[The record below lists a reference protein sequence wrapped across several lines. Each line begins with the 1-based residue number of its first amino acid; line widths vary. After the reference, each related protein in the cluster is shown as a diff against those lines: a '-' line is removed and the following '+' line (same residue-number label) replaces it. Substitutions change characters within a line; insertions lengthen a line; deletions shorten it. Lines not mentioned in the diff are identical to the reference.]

1 MEQFEY
7 IRWYWRYTDDE
18 TPVVLFYEVDLANDR
33 YAARMTVVFPD
44 RSAEP
49 VTELGFAF
57 VTEAP
62 VPTVDEINRDP
73 DFLRSS
79 FQKRFLKTPSAIRS
93 IPATSPGRAYKKPAG
108 NPCGFFM

>member
-33 YAARMTVVFPD
+33 YAARMTEVFPD

-57 VTEAP
+57 VMEAP

-73 DFLRSS
+73 DFFAELISKEVFEDAFR
-79 FQKRFLKTPSAIRS
+79 
-93 IPATSPGRAYKKPAG
+93 
-108 NPCGFFM
+108 NPVYSGPLSRPRI

>member
-33 YAARMTVVFPD
+33 YAARMTEVFPD

-57 VTEAP
+57 VIEAP

-73 DFLRSS
+73 DFFAELISKEVFEAAFRQQVYSGPLS
-79 FQKRFLKTPSAIRS
+79 R
-93 IPATSPGRAYKKPAG
+93 PGI
-108 NPCGFFM
+108 

>member
-33 YAARMTVVFPD
+33 YAARMTEVFPD

-73 DFLRSS
+73 DFFAELISKEVFEDAFRNPVYSGS
-79 FQKRFLKTPSAIRS
+79 LSR
-93 IPATSPGRAYKKPAG
+93 PGI
-108 NPCGFFM
+108 

>member
-73 DFLRSS
+73 DFFAELISKEVFEDAFRNPVYSGPLS
-79 FQKRFLKTPSAIRS
+79 R
-93 IPATSPGRAYKKPAG
+93 PGI
-108 NPCGFFM
+108 

>member
-7 IRWYWRYTDDE
+7 IRWYWRHIDGE
-18 TPVVLFYEVDLANDR
+18 MLVVLFYEVDLANER
-33 YAARMTVVFPD
+33 YATPMVEVFPD

-62 VPTVDEINRDP
+62 APTVDEINRDP
-73 DFLRSS
+73 DFFAELISKEVFEDAFR
-79 FQKRFLKTPSAIRS
+79 
-93 IPATSPGRAYKKPAG
+93 
-108 NPCGFFM
+108 NPVYSGPLSRPRI

>member
-62 VPTVDEINRDP
+62 APPASEINRDP
-73 DFLRSS
+73 DFYAELISKENLEAAFRNPVYSG
-79 FQKRFLKTPSAIRS
+79 L
-93 IPATSPGRAYKKPAG
+93 SPGPAYKKPTG